1 MNFSLLLSFAPHA
14 LLEIAAAC
22 GLIYWISQTWT
33 RTPASVLLKLVR
45 HPAHFWIAS
54 GLAAIPSLF
63 GATVVALVFSGG
75 YTENVAR
82 AMVPVFYALSLV
94 YGMLSGLAAACCA
107 GVGERFHL
115 RGAFVTAIAL
125 IVAPPWYMSGSQ
137 WIFQGIRIFVI
148 VIIVAVACIV
158 LVDKNQT
165 PHTPGADAPPPLPAT
180 NSSPLPA
187 LLIGFTPALLILLAI
202 TLGVSGAADHM
213 SNDASRVLLI
223 LASIASVACC
233 IISSV
238 MLFKRRTSAA
248 IAGAVMLLLLNAFLS
263 FFFGCCAALVGANF
277 GR

>member
-1 MNFSLLLSFAPHA
+1 MNFALLLNFAPHA
-14 LLEIAAAC
+14 LLEIAAAA

-33 RTPASVLLKLVR
+33 RTPASVLVRLVR

-54 GLAAIPSLF
+54 ALAAIPSLF

-75 YTENVAR
+75 YTENLAR
-82 AMVPVFYALSLV
+82 VMVPVFYALSLL

-107 GVGERFHL
+107 GAGERFHL
-115 RGAFVTAIAL
+115 RGAFVTAVAL
-125 IVAPPWYMSGSQ
+125 VVAPPWYMSGSQ

-148 VIIVAVACIV
+148 VIIVAVACII

-165 PHTPGADAPPPLPAT
+165 PHPPGADAPPPLPVT
-180 NSSPLPA
+180 RSSPLIA
-187 LLIGFTPALLILLAI
+187 LLIGFTPAFLILLTI
-202 TLGVSGAADHM
+202 TLASLDVTRHM
-213 SNDASRVLLI
+213 SNDESRVLLI

-248 IAGAVMLLLLNAFLS
+248 IVGAVMLLLLNAFLA
-263 FFFGCCAALVGANF
+263 FFFGCCAAFVGASF
-277 GR
+277 H